1 MSLFR
6 IKEKDMDPLKAIET
20 VNAISRKFFSE
31 NKRVYDKV
39 LDEMVE
45 CLNRACKILVF
56 GNGGSASQAQHF
68 SAELVNRFQQD
79 RSALAALALTTDTS
93 ALTSIANDMT
103 FEFVFSRQVQAL
115 GKKGDIALGLSTS
128 GNSPN
133 MIQAFKSAREQG
145 LLTIALTGCSGGQL
159 AAYTDLLL
167 PVDSED
173 TPRIQEV
180 HLLLLHLIAEHI
192 ERFSMLGTSEND
204 TMP

>member
-1 MSLFR
+1 
-6 IKEKDMDPLKAIET
+6 MDPLKAIEA
-20 VNAISRKFFSE
+20 VNEISRKFFSK
-31 NKRVYDKV
+31 NKPIYDTV

-45 CLNRACKILVF
+45 CLNQDCKILVF

-103 FEFVFSRQVQAL
+103 FEFVFSRQIQAL

-133 MIQAFKSAREQG
+133 MIQAFVSARELG
-145 LLTIALTGCSGGQL
+145 LLTVALTGRSGGEL
-159 AAYTDLLL
+159 AAQTDLLL
-167 PVDSED
+167 AVDSQA

-180 HLLLLHLIAEHI
+180 HLLLLHLMADHI
-192 ERFSMLGTSEND
+192 ERFVLPGDVESGSVL
-204 TMP
+204 